1 MVGHDK
7 AVAPMKCQAPPCDR
21 EAVTAGYCPKHY
33 QQIRRCG
40 RLTPEREYGKRQ
52 PGQRCRVEDCDGA
65 IIARGYCDRHYQQV
79 RRHGRLIP
87 ERERS
92 YGRKGCRVEGCEE
105 THFARGFCK
114 RHYMSEYYLPR
125 RRKAPTLKGS
135 A

>member
-40 RLTPEREYGKRQ
+40 RLTPEREYGKWKGAPCQ
-52 PGQRCRVEDCDGA
+52 VDGCERVV
-65 IIARGYCDRHYQQV
+65 IARGYCERHYQQV

-87 ERERS
+87 EKERPA
-92 YGRKGCRVEGCEE
+92 YGRKGCLVEGCPKVHS
-105 THFARGFCK
+105 TRGYCK
-114 RHYMSEYYLPR
+114 QHYMSEFYLPR
-125 RRKAPTLKGS
+125 RRKEAT